1 MAEQNFEKHLEEGT
15 KKPNRQTTK
24 TMDDSNLFK
33 KTNQDVSEYSIK
45 NDLEVENANL
55 IEKFFED
62 KSSEDGKQIIKVTKV
77 KKQTRLKSIRPN
89 LEGQYQCH
97 LCSYRTYKREGILV
111 HIPRNHGPKKFKCES
126 CDFKSRA
133 KGQLKDHVGIKHLN
147 VRNEC
152 DQCEYKA
159 NYKHH
164 LVQHKI
170 SQHVLNVKISCTMCE
185 YFGKSRTAVK
195 RHVEEIHKI

>member
-1 MAEQNFEKHLEEGT
+1 MVEQNFEKHLEEGT

-133 KGQLKDHVGIKHLN
+133 KG
-147 VRNEC
+147 
-152 DQCEYKA
+152 
-159 NYKHH
+159 
-164 LVQHKI
+164 
-170 SQHVLNVKISCTMCE
+170 
-185 YFGKSRTAVK
+185 
-195 RHVEEIHKI
+195 